1 MPLYVHAVLAFI
13 SCLGFGV
20 LFNVQKR
27 TLLLA
32 AVNGAIGWTILLS
45 LDIPQVSYIFA
56 NLLSALVVGLL
67 AELFAVIQK
76 TPATSFIV
84 IGIIPLVPG
93 FRVYRSMLFFVR
105 GNLDKGISEG
115 VHSCFMAV
123 AIAVGIILSTSI
135 VRMIRPPISDYKRK
149 KYGTKKLPKIS
160 KSEVN

>member
-27 TLLLA
+27 PLLLA
-32 AVNGAIGWTILLS
+32 AVNGAIGWVLLLS

-149 KYGTKKLPKIS
+149 KYGTGKIS
-160 KSEVN
+160 KN

>member
-1 MPLYVHAVLAFI
+1 MPIYIHTILAFI
-13 SCLGFGV
+13 SCLGFGI

-32 AVNGAIGWTILLS
+32 AANGAIGWTILLV

-56 NLLSALVVGLL
+56 NLLSAIVVGLL
-67 AELFAVIQK
+67 AEFFAIIQK

-84 IGIIPLVPG
+84 IGVIPLVPG

-105 GNLDKGISEG
+105 GELDKGIAEG

-123 AIAVGIILSTSI
+123 AIAVGIILATSI
-135 VRMIRPPISDYKRK
+135 VRMIRQPIKEYKRK
-149 KYGTKKLPKIS
+149 KHRAAVP
-160 KSEVN
+160 

>member
-135 VRMIRPPISDYKRK
+135 VRMIRPPIKEHKRK
-149 KYGTKKLPKIS
+149 KYETKKTPK
-160 KSEVN
+160 N

>member
-1 MPLYVHAVLAFI
+1 MPIYVHTVLAFI
-13 SCLGFGV
+13 SCLGFGI

-32 AVNGAIGWTILLS
+32 AANGAIGWTILLG

-56 NLLSALVVGLL
+56 NLLSAFVGGLL
-67 AELFAVIQK
+67 AVIQK

-105 GNLDKGISEG
+105 GDLDKGLAEG

-123 AIAVGIILSTSI
+123 AIAVGIILSTSV
-135 VRMIRPPISDYKRK
+135 VRMIRRPIKDYIK
-149 KYGTKKLPKIS
+149 KKKIA
-160 KSEVN
+160 

>member
-149 KYGTKKLPKIS
+149 KYGTGKIS
-160 KSEVN
+160 KN

>member
-32 AVNGAIGWTILLS
+32 AVHGAIGWVILLS

-149 KYGTKKLPKIS
+149 KYGTGKIS
-160 KSEVN
+160 KN

>member
-1 MPLYVHAVLAFI
+1 MPIYVHTVLAFV
-13 SCLGFGV
+13 SCLGFGI

-32 AVNGAIGWTILLS
+32 AANGAIGWTLLLV

-56 NLLSALVVGLL
+56 NLLSAIVVGLL
-67 AELFAVIQK
+67 AELFAVVQK

-84 IGIIPLVPG
+84 IGVISLVPG

-105 GNLDKGISEG
+105 GEMDKGIAEG

-123 AIAVGIILSTSI
+123 AIAVGIILATSI
-135 VRMIRPPISDYKRK
+135 TRIVRQSFKEYKK
-149 KYGTKKLPKIS
+149 KKI
-160 KSEVN
+160 

>member
-32 AVNGAIGWTILLS
+32 AVNGAIGWVILLS

-93 FRVYRSMLFFVR
+93 FRVYRSMLFFV
-105 GNLDKGISEG
+105 
-115 VHSCFMAV
+115 HSCFMAV

-149 KYGTKKLPKIS
+149 KHGSGKIS
-160 KSEVN
+160 KN

>member
-1 MPLYVHAVLAFI
+1 MPIYVHTVLAFI
-13 SCLGFGV
+13 SCLGFGI

-32 AVNGAIGWTILLS
+32 AANGAIGWTILLV

-56 NLLSALVVGLL
+56 NLLSAIVVGLL

-76 TPATSFIV
+76 TPATGFIV
-84 IGIIPLVPG
+84 IGVIPLVPG

-105 GNLDKGISEG
+105 GEIDKGIAEG

-123 AIAVGIILSTSI
+123 AIAVGIILATSI
-135 VRMIRPPISDYKRK
+135 TRIVRQSFKEYKK
-149 KYGTKKLPKIS
+149 KKLQ
-160 KSEVN
+160 NRGNL

>member
-27 TLLLA
+27 PLLLA
-32 AVNGAIGWTILLS
+32 AVNGAIGWVILLS

-149 KYGTKKLPKIS
+149 KYGTGKIS
-160 KSEVN
+160 KN

>member
-1 MPLYVHAVLAFI
+1 MPIYVHTVLAFI

-32 AVNGAIGWTILLS
+32 ALNGAIGWTILLS

-56 NLLSALVVGLL
+56 NLLSAIVVGLL

-105 GNLDKGISEG
+105 GDLDKGLAEG

-123 AIAVGIILSTSI
+123 AISVGSILSTSI
-135 VRMIRPPISDYKRK
+135 VLMIRRPIKDFIKNKR
-149 KYGTKKLPKIS
+149 
-160 KSEVN
+160 

>member
-67 AELFAVIQK
+67 ADLFAVIQK

-135 VRMIRPPISDYKRK
+135 VRMIRPPIKEHKRK
-149 KYGTKKLPKIS
+149 KYETKKTPK
-160 KSEVN
+160 N